1 MTARRS
7 ARQLARERRRCER
20 NLLRLLIPQPLT
32 GEQVTLLLRH
42 AHRVRLRDGTL
53 LSSALGR

>member
-1 MTARRS
+1 MMV
-7 ARQLARERRRCER
+7 
-20 NLLRLLIPQPLT
+20 PQPLT
-32 GEQVTLLLRH
+32 GEQRRLLLSR